1 MIARN
6 RNTRNL
12 TFFSTNF
19 TMNRLQFLNSLKQ
32 INQDSMVFVACGLNH
47 KTAPIHVR
55 EKVALQPTMQDSLLN
70 SLLDLPEVNE
80 AAILSTCNR
89 TEIYCDTNT
98 PEVLGNWLAHEHQ
111 LSEELLSQFLYIHQ
125 GKEGIKHTLRVAS
138 GLDSMMIG
146 EPQIL
151 GQMKQAYQ
159 HACRLGTVKTQLRP
173 VFEYIF
179 RASKRIRTRSGI
191 GANPVSIAYAAVQLI
206 GQLFKSYH
214 SLSVF
219 LIGSGETASLV
230 AKYLHQQGV
239 HRFLIASRTLE
250 NAQKLAETFGG
261 KTLSIGDIPQ
271 YLPLADVVI
280 SATACPL
287 PFINK
292 SLVEHALEQRNHAP
306 MFLLDLAVPRDIEEN
321 VNELEQVHLYNVD
334 DLQSMIEKGMDERRN
349 AALQA
354 EQLIESE
361 LDNYIRWHRSLR
373 AKDVICDYRNQM
385 QTLAQQE
392 LQRALKKISAG
403 QNQQDVLNEFSMRL
417 VNKLTHNPT
426 IGLRQMAWDDRED
439 LLALARY
446 LFDTTANQSS
456 YEEIS

>member
-1 MIARN
+1 M
-6 RNTRNL
+6 
-12 TFFSTNF
+12 
-19 TMNRLQFLNSLKQ
+19 
-32 INQDSMVFVACGLNH
+32 FVACGLNH
-47 KTAPIHVR
+47 KTAPINVR
-55 EKVALQPTMQDSLLN
+55 EKVALPAAMQDSLLH
-70 SLLDLPEVNE
+70 SLIELPEVNE

-89 TEIYCDTNT
+89 TEIYCDTEE
-98 PEVLGNWLAHEHQ
+98 PEIISHWLASEHQ
-111 LSEELLSQFLYIHQ
+111 LLQAELSPFLYLHEGNQ
-125 GKEGIKHTLRVAS
+125 GIKHTLRVAS

-159 HACRLGTVKTQLRP
+159 QACRLGTVKTQLRP

-179 RASKRIRTRSGI
+179 SASKRIRTRSGI
-191 GANPVSIAYAAVQLI
+191 GTNPVSVAYAAVQLI
-206 GQLFKSYH
+206 GQLFTNYKP
-214 SLSVF
+214 LNVF

-230 AKYLHQQGV
+230 AKYLYQHGV
-239 HRFLIASRTLE
+239 HRFMVASRTLE
-250 NAQKLAETFGG
+250 NAQKLADTFGG
-261 KTLSIGDIPQ
+261 KTVSIGDIPQ
-271 YLPLADVVI
+271 YLPQADVVI

-292 SLVEHALEQRNHAP
+292 SLVEHTMSQRKQAP
-306 MFLLDLAVPRDIEEN
+306 MFFLDLAVPRDIENN
-321 VNELEQVHLYNVD
+321 VGELEQVHLYNVD
-334 DLQSMIEKGMDERRN
+334 DLQVMIEKGMDERRH

-385 QTLAQQE
+385 QHLARQE
-392 LQRALKKISAG
+392 LERALKKLSAG
-403 QNQQDVLNEFSMRL
+403 QSQQTVLNEFSERL

-426 IGLRQMAWDDRED
+426 TGLRQIAWDGRED
-439 LLALARY
+439 LLSLAQY
-446 LFDTTANQSS
+446 LFNTTTQCQSS

>member
-1 MIARN
+1 
-6 RNTRNL
+6 
-12 TFFSTNF
+12 
-19 TMNRLQFLNSLKQ
+19 
-32 INQDSMVFVACGLNH
+32 MVFVACGLNH
-47 KTAPIHVR
+47 KTAPINVR
-55 EKVALQPTMQDSLLN
+55 EKVALAPAMQDSLLS
-70 SLLDLPEVNE
+70 SLLNLPAVNE

-89 TEIYCDTNT
+89 TEIYCDTDD
-98 PEVLGNWLAHEHQ
+98 PQVLAGWLAHEHQ
-111 LSEELLSQFLYIHQ
+111 VSQELLSPCLYIHEGHQ
-125 GKEGIKHTLRVAS
+125 GIKHTLRVAS

-159 HACRLGTVKTQLRP
+159 QACRLGTVKTQLRP

-179 RASKRIRTRSGI
+179 SASKRIRTRSGI

-206 GQLFKSYH
+206 GQLFSDYS
-214 SLSVF
+214 SLNVF

-239 HRFLIASRTLE
+239 HRFMIASRTLD
-250 NAQKLAETFGG
+250 NAQKLANTFGG
-261 KTLSIGDIPQ
+261 TTLSIGDIPE
-271 YLPLADVVI
+271 YLSHADVVI

-292 SLVEHALEQRNHAP
+292 SLVEHAMKQRNQAP
-306 MFLLDLAVPRDIEEN
+306 MFFLDLAVPRDIENN

-334 DLQSMIEKGMDERRN
+334 DLQIMIEKGMNERRH

-354 EQLIESE
+354 EQLIDSE

-373 AKDVICDYRNQM
+373 AKDVICDYRTQM
-385 QTLAQQE
+385 QHLAQQE
-392 LQRALKKISAG
+392 LQRALKKLSAG
-403 QNQQDVLNEFSMRL
+403 QSQQNVLNEFSERL

-426 IGLRQMAWDDRED
+426 AGLRQIAWDGRED
-439 LLALARY
+439 LLTLAQY
-446 LFDTTANQSS
+446 LFNTTTCQPS
-456 YEEIS
+456 YEEIP